1 MGKQSLLDRIREW
14 IGGIAFD
21 VFLWANRMTQDEYF
35 AMILE
40 DARREYES
48 DKRNAWLIR

>member
-1 MGKQSLLDRIREW
+1 MGQPSLLDRLREW

-21 VFLWANRMTQDEYF
+21 VFLWAYRMTNDEYLE
-35 AMILE
+35 MVYE

-48 DKRNAWLIR
+48 EKANAWMVK